1 MDQCA
6 EFRRPAALVPNQGA
20 LPEGGKRR
28 EHKPQRIAEKSS
40 NSVEATSRHVT
51 SMPLPVGRP
60 SARNPSNYRCADEV
74 QMTVVSGAADEP
86 DREHLYTQIKDP
98 PLIYDDSE
106 YVKMTANCST
116 DEYVEMKGGVS
127 EDDGWNAGPVQLLA
141 FGSIGVELAGL
152 SCKGCCTCV
161 VTQDGMAEK
170 IMSSASS
177 LCPIQQG

>member
-1 MDQCA
+1 MFGDERFKRYGCSEPGYYFRKGMVVQQDFEKGREAGMDQCA
-6 EFRRPAALVPNQGA
+6 EFRRPAALVPNQGT

-40 NSVEATSRHVT
+40 NSVEATSWHVT

-98 PLIYDDSE
+98 PLSYDDSE

-127 EDDGWNAGPVQLLA
+127 EDEY
-141 FGSIGVELAGL
+141 VEM
-152 SCKGCCTCV
+152 KN
-161 VTQDGMAEK
+161 
-170 IMSSASS
+170 
-177 LCPIQQG
+177 